1 MYTFRNGFSLW
12 ILFFCAFPLAVVMT
26 AYGQVE
32 CSPAK
37 TNHSCTLTIDRN
49 NPLAPPQIQM
59 YPNQELTV
67 LVKNPHYFERYFL
80 DYSTGQTVLAPDVS
94 SSIVSGMLGP
104 LAKLGEFREAQYQI
118 NKNVEIGPEKC
129 SFEDIAA
136 KPHASWDDITN
147 NAPYYKHCFAKFAEE
162 ARKVYL
168 QLEPFVA
175 PDSHSHN
182 VPSPPITNAKA
193 KETLDT
199 VEKELDRTD
208 GKVYKLLSSESQLSA
223 NIGAIPKPE
232 PPKPS
237 DDSSKMEAYLKQLA
251 ALQELNALKDI
262 ADAVAKD
269 LFSYG
274 QRIGQLPEVDDG
286 QTSCVNL
293 TQVIAGNENGD
304 KGCILVFAFADPKV
318 ANGKMMTRQVTYSL
332 TTLNLV
338 SNSQDAIPDASK
350 KKPLVSITIVFGDTR
365 VEASAG
371 AFFSSLPIRSFS
383 VASIYT
389 NGSLTGKQVSENI
402 LRPTVVPF
410 VAANFRISNDLSWT
424 SWRSAIYWT
433 AAVGVNPNTVSADFA
448 SGPSI
453 SWRGLMFSPL
463 WHLGHDV
470 RLTQGFYVGQDLGT
484 SFSGSLTTQNYW
496 TSSFAI
502 GVSIRT
508 PSLTGR

>member
-1 MYTFRNGFSLW
+1 MHTFRNGFSLW
-12 ILFFCAFPLAVVMT
+12 ILFFCALPLAVVMT

-49 NPLAPPQIQM
+49 TPLAPPQIQM
-59 YPNQELTV
+59 YPNQKLTV

-104 LAKLGEFREAQYQI
+104 LARLGEFREAPHH
-118 NKNVEIGPEKC
+118 NKNVEIGPEEC
-129 SFEDIAA
+129 SSEEIAA
-136 KPHASWDDITN
+136 KPRASWDDITK
-147 NAPYYKHCFAKFAEE
+147 NALCYKNCFAKFANE
-162 ARKVYL
+162 AQKIYSL
-168 QLEPFVA
+168 LEPFVA

-182 VPSPPITNAKA
+182 VPSPPITNAEA
-193 KETLDT
+193 KETLDA
-199 VEKELDRTD
+199 VEKKLDRTN
-208 GKVYKLLSSESQLSA
+208 GKVYELLSSEYQLSA
-223 NIGAIPKPE
+223 NISSAPKVSTSNSAQP
-232 PPKPS
+232 
-237 DDSSKMEAYLKQLA
+237 A

-274 QRIGQLPEVDDG
+274 QRIGQLPAVNEG

-389 NGSLTGKQVSENI
+389 SGSLTGKQVSENI

-410 VAANFRISNDLSWT
+410 VAANFRISNDLGWT
-424 SWRSAIYWT
+424 PWRSAIYWT
-433 AAVGVNPNTVSADFA
+433 AAVGVNPNTVSTDFA

-496 TSSFAI
+496 TSSFAV